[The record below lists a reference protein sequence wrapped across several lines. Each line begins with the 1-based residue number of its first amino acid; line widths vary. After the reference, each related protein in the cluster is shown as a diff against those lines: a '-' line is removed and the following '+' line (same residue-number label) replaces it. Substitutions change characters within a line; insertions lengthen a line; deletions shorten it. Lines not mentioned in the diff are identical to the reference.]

1 MRGVVRSLGIVVLA
15 LLGAVALALSST
27 MTTVVQL
34 LATTALI
41 MGGTF
46 VPDPPPAYVTS
57 MTDNYI
63 TPFFAFVAPENR
75 VPVHTPEEFFPVFG
89 TRTFDQSVADG
100 VVDLEEAIAAQPVGE
115 PLIILGY
122 SQSPRIATIE
132 KRKLI
137 DVHGDD
143 FAAYP
148 FISFALVSN
157 VNKPNGGILKR
168 LEPFGAVP
176 FFGITFDGATPTNSP
191 ENPDETGNF
200 ALDTADY
207 TFVHDGWSDFPVYPL
222 NLLATANAIAGIAL
236 LHGTYPLQQGIA
248 PDAPNVFY
256 QGSYGD
262 TDYFVI
268 TTEIVPLLMPL
279 GQIGIPRPIL
289 LALDEPFRVLIETG
303 YEREISPGEPTP
315 VGLIPLKNPITVA
328 VNFITAIAV
337 GIDDA
342 LSDPSIGVGRALGTT
357 PSGPFGVGGPTEPIP
372 DPTATTSLSTTEP
385 DVSTLAAKTPAAEGK
400 QAAPVGTAQAEPVVT
415 EQAEPVVVAKQAEP
429 VVTQQAEPEVTD
441 PEPVAAEGNSV
452 ADEASSKPDEHADDP
467 TPVASSSTPP
477 ASKRNPPRQIV
488 RGPIDFDRTKP
499 AADRPSGDRPLQ
511 KVVKALT
518 EKRPTG
524 EPDDTDKEST
534 PDKKTDDAA

>member
-15 LLGAVALALSST
+15 LLGAVALAVSST

-41 MGGTF
+41 MGGTG

-63 TPFFAFVAPENR
+63 TPFFGFVAPENR

-89 TRTFDQSVADG
+89 TLTFDQSTTQG
-100 VVDLEEAIAAQPVGE
+100 VEDLEEAISAQDENE

-122 SQSPRIATIE
+122 SSSTRIATIE

-137 DVHGDD
+137 DAHGDD

-148 FISFALVSN
+148 VISFALVSN

-168 LEPFGAVP
+168 LEPFGSVP

-222 NLLATANAIAGIAL
+222 NLLATANAIAGIVL

-279 GQIGIPRPIL
+279 GQIGVPRPVL
-289 LALDEPFRVLIETG
+289 LAMDEPLRVLIEIG

-328 VNFITAIAV
+328 VNYVSAIAV

-372 DPTATTSLSTTEP
+372 DPTATTSPSTTTP
-385 DVSTLAAKTPAAEGK
+385 DVSALAAETPTADAK
-400 QAAPVGTAQAEPVVT
+400 QAEPVVTKQAEPVVT
-415 EQAEPVVVAKQAEP
+415 EQAEPVATKQAKP
-429 VVTQQAEPEVTD
+429 VATKQAKPEVIEPES
-441 PEPVAAEGNSV
+441 VAAAGNSG
-452 ADEASSKPDEHADDP
+452 ADEASSKPNEQAENP
-467 TPVASSSTPP
+467 TRVASSTPP

-488 RGPIDFDRTKP
+488 RGPIDFDRPKP
-499 AADRPSGDRPLQ
+499 AADRPSGNRPLQ

-518 EKRPTG
+518 GQRPAG
-524 EPDDTDKEST
+524 EPNDTDKEAT